1 MPGGALIGSVLVFLL
16 GVVVGIVVMSVV
28 VISGTPMPAPS
39 GVEEQ
44 CQDLDVHTVTTPD
57 R

>member
-1 MPGGALIGSVLVFLL
+1 MIENVLVFLSGL
-16 GVVVGIVVMSVV
+16 VVGIVVMSVV

-44 CQDLDVHTVTTPD
+44 CQDSDVHTVTTPD

>member
-16 GVVVGIVVMSVV
+16 GLVVGIVVISVV

>member
-1 MPGGALIGSVLVFLL
+1 MPGGVLIENVLVFLSGL
-16 GVVVGIVVMSVV
+16 VVGIVVMSVV

-44 CQDLDVHTVTTPD
+44 CQDSDVHTVTTPD